1 MKHWQEIWQR
11 PMVRAVTLGIGV
23 LAVYLLGNNF
33 FTVEDAPPDFSE
45 PVAPP
50 KVAAAAVLTVVSPG
64 GDKASMRDPFTGAKE
79 KISQEKEENAVLL
92 SKNKT
97 LNMGTEKKP
106 SIPIKPTPVLAG
118 VLRGPQCSQALLRLG
133 EQQLVI
139 EVGGW
144 IGEYEVKSIE
154 PDRVVLNGPAGE
166 FFLTLQQMNR
176 QQEK

>member
-1 MKHWQEIWQR
+1 MMKHWQAMWQR
-11 PMVRAVTLGIGV
+11 PVVRAAILGFGV
-23 LAVYLLGNNF
+23 LALYVVGNSF
-33 FTVEDAPPDFSE
+33 FTVDDVPPGFAE

-50 KVAAAAVLTVVSPG
+50 KPAAVLTVLSPG
-64 GDKASMRDPFTGAKE
+64 ASTSSLRDPFTGAKE
-79 KISQEKEENAVLL
+79 KTSQGKEENDAPL

-97 LNMGTEKKP
+97 LNVGTEKKP
-106 SIPIKPTPVLAG
+106 SVPMKPVPVLAG
-118 VLRGPQCSQALLRLG
+118 VLQGPQRSQALLRLG
-133 EQQLVI
+133 EKQSVV

>member
-23 LAVYLLGNNF
+23 LAVYLVGNSYF
-33 FTVEDAPPDFSE
+33 SIEEVHRDLSE
-45 PVAPP
+45 PVASP
-50 KVAAAAVLTVVSPG
+50 KVTRVQPVVFPD
-64 GDKASMRDPFTGAKE
+64 GDKGSLHDPFAGAKE
-79 KISQEKEENAVLL
+79 KNPPEKEENAALL

-106 SIPIKPTPVLAG
+106 SIPIKTTPVLTG
-118 VLRGPQCSQALLRLG
+118 VLQGPQCSQVLLRLG
-133 EQQLVI
+133 EQQAVI
-139 EVGGW
+139 QVGGW

-154 PDRVVLNGPAGE
+154 PDRVLLNGPAGE
-166 FFLTLQQMNR
+166 FFLALQQMNR